1 MPGGNSSSTWNN
13 LDLTGLDLKLR
24 NPCLVEIRRQHYITY
39 KYAATKLLLDVG
51 CCDDKKINM
60 DDGRHFGVALG
71 VV

>member
-1 MPGGNSSSTWNN
+1 MEYFSTWNN

-39 KYAATKLLLDVG
+39 KYAATKLLLLDVAMT
-51 CCDDKKINM
+51 KKNM

>member
-1 MPGGNSSSTWNN
+1 MEYFSTWNN

-39 KYAATKLLLDVG
+39 KYAATKLLLLLDVAMT
-51 CCDDKKINM
+51 KKNM
-60 DDGRHFGVALG
+60 DGRHFGVALG